1 MADIVTGP
9 GSAVAKAARDRAEE
23 EGLGLAEKRVASEE
37 IFRGRMLHI
46 FNDTVELPNG
56 MPASREVIRHV
67 GAVAVLPL
75 TGDGQAVVER
85 QFRYPVGKVIT
96 EIPAGKLNSSDE
108 DRLEAAKRELREETG
123 ITADEWTD
131 MGEFIPAA
139 AYCDEKLTLYLARGL
154 HYGPRDL
161 DDDEFLNVETVPFG
175 ELVDDVMNGRIVD
188 AKTQTAVLKAAC
200 LTGYF
205 AKGSGDGR

>member
-9 GSAVAKAARDRAEE
+9 GSAAAKAARDRAEK

-123 ITADEWTD
+123 VTADE
-131 MGEFIPAA
+131 MINLGEFFPAA
-139 AYCDEKLTLYLARGL
+139 AYSDERITLYLATELTEGERS
-154 HYGPRDL
+154 L
-161 DDDEFLNVETVPFG
+161 DDDEFLTVRRIP
-175 ELVDDVMNGRIVD
+175 LDDLADAILEGRIPD
-188 AKTQTAVLKAAC
+188 GKTQAA
-200 LTGYF
+200 LARVILMKQRGLV
-205 AKGSGDGR
+205 

>member
-1 MADIVTGP
+1 MVPRRESAWSASAATPQPTGTYTQ
-9 GSAVAKAARDRAEE
+9 AC
-23 EGLGLAEKRVASEE
+23 
-37 IFRGRMLHI
+37 
-46 FNDTVELPNG
+46 TVN
-56 MPASREVIRHV
+56 SSV
-67 GAVAVLPL
+67 
-75 TGDGQAVVER
+75 
-85 QFRYPVGKVIT
+85 
-96 EIPAGKLNSSDE
+96 NSSDE

-200 LTGYF
+200 LTG
-205 AKGSGDGR
+205 